1 MPREPVMRFP
11 VTQPAPRI
19 CILLHE
25 QSPIKMPS
33 TYTCHDSPRRRRAR
47 PCVET
52 RLAVRPIVDCRRG

>member
-1 MPREPVMRFP
+1 MPSEPVMRFP

-33 TYTCHDSPRRRRAR
+33 TYTCSRRTARAGGQ
-47 PCVET
+47 
-52 RLAVRPIVDCRRG
+52 AVLS

>member
-1 MPREPVMRFP
+1 MPSEPVMRFP

-33 TYTCHDSPRRRRAR
+33 TYTCPHKSTYGGGRGGGG
-47 PCVET
+47 E
-52 RLAVRPIVDCRRG
+52 AVLS